1 MTLFI
6 EILQLPLNQLYIYST
21 LIIFIFFVRS
31 FYAPSVIL
39 GGINLLLIWMLISSF
54 FGIRSSISWNYYLQ
68 LSACFAGGYFLL
80 VLLALAADKW
90 GRAYN
95 GEGFIVLIAPLNFSL
110 AIILP
115 AMAIKAIWSLM
126 RVIF

>member
-1 MTLFI
+1 MTLSI
-6 EILQLPLNQLYIYST
+6 ETLQIPLNQLYIYST

-39 GGINLLLIWMLISSF
+39 GGINLLLVWMVISSF

-68 LSACFAGGYFLL
+68 LSACFAVGYLLL
-80 VLLALAADKW
+80 VLLALAADRW

-95 GEGFIVLIAPLNFSL
+95 GEGFIVLIAPLTFSP
-110 AIILP
+110 IILP